1 MKRNFLILIILVF
14 TLLKVNAQNV
24 SLSLGSEFNFPSGN
38 SSNIS
43 AIGVG
48 GFLKAEIALN
58 EKYAITA
65 MGSLT
70 NFFGRRVFG
79 ATSSNLTY
87 VPLKMG
93 FKYYS
98 DESFYLEGQIGAS
111 TQLNGNRQTAIAW
124 SPGIGTYIKSRK
136 TQNKLDIGL
145 RYEGW
150 TSNQQF
156 LTSGSR
162 LSTFGFIGL
171 KMGYVFGL

>member
-1 MKRNFLILIILVF
+1 MKYRLLILFLFSTINSL
-14 TLLKVNAQNV
+14 NAQIVN
-24 SLSLGSEFNFPSGN
+24 LSLGSELNFPSGN

-43 AIGVG
+43 AFGLG
-48 GFLKAEIALN
+48 GFLKAEVGIT

-65 MGSLT
+65 IGGLT

-79 ATSSNLTY
+79 ATSSNLTH

-98 DESFYLEGQIGAS
+98 DESFYFEGQIGVS

-124 SPGIGTYIKSRK
+124 SPGIGTYIKSKK
-136 TQNKLDIGL
+136 TQSKLDIGL

-150 TSNQQF
+150 TSNQRF
-156 LTSGSR
+156 LASGSK
-162 LSTFGFIGL
+162 LSTFGFVGL
-171 KMGYVFGL
+171 RLGYLFQL